1 MKKVTLISNWKTCY
15 KLPSFQIAV
24 ALIILEGMQ
33 AFYVFM
39 PDDIANP
46 IRAVLV
52 TLLPVVRLI
61 KSQVKDDV

>member
-1 MKKVTLISNWKTCY
+1 MTLIDNWKTCY
-15 KLPSFQIAV
+15 KLASVQIAM
-24 ALIILEGMQ
+24 ALIILEGLQ

-61 KSQVKDDV
+61 KSQVKDK